1 MPVDISEDCQD
12 IIQKMFTVD
21 QQRRI
26 TFKEIQNHQ
35 WFRGNT
41 DFSPRIFP
49 SRFREVKLTDTK
61 DIDPEIIANMK
72 KFGWTDKKELIRRI
86 LESRY

>member
-35 WFRGNT
+35 WFRGSI

-49 SRFREVKLTDTK
+49 SRFREVNLTDAK
-61 DIDPEIIANMK
+61 DIDPEIVTNMK
-72 KFGWTDKKELIRRI
+72 KFGWTNEKELIKRI